1 VTHTRLLSTLAL
13 TVMSA
18 QSLAAQTMRS
28 VATSR
33 PLSEQRLLRASV
45 EFGAGVVQIGPA
57 AAGELYRMQLR
68 YDADRNGPVH
78 QFDAA
83 TGAVRLGLQGNGN
96 AGIRVTSR
104 AQLAQRAEIGF
115 APTVPLMLS
124 ANLGASNA
132 TLDLGGLS
140 LTSLAVR
147 GGASSTTVRFD
158 TPTRGTCSSATF
170 TLGAAEL
177 DVSGLANSGCAEI
190 RVDGGVGRAML
201 SFDGAWQRNQR
212 AQVSLAMGGLTLRI
226 PRGMAVRLVASRFLS
241 ALDAEGF
248 VQEGNVWSTPGF
260 ATAKQTLTVELKT
273 SASGVRVEWLPE

>member
-1 VTHTRLLSTLAL
+1 MRHTPLLATMAL
-13 TVMSA
+13 TAMGA
-18 QSLAAQTMRS
+18 HSLAAQTMRS

-33 PLSEQRLLRASV
+33 PLSGERVLRASI
-45 EFGAGVVQIGPA
+45 EFGAGTVHVGPA
-57 AAGELYRMQLR
+57 ASGDLYRMQLR
-68 YDADRNGPVH
+68 YDADRNGPVN

-104 AQLAQRAEIGF
+104 AQMAQRAEISL
-115 APTVPLMLS
+115 APTVPLTLN

-147 GGASSTTVRFD
+147 GGASSTTVNFD
-158 TPTRGTCSSATF
+158 TPNRATCTSATF

-226 PRGMAVRLVASRFLS
+226 PRSIGVRLVASRFLS

-273 SASGVRVEWLPE
+273 SASGVRVEWLP

>member
-1 VTHTRLLSTLAL
+1 MRHTPLLATMAL
-13 TVMSA
+13 TAMGA
-18 QSLAAQTMRS
+18 HSLAAQTMRS

-33 PLSEQRLLRASV
+33 PLSGERMLRASI
-45 EFGAGVVQIGPA
+45 EFGAGTVHVGPA
-57 AAGELYRMQLR
+57 ASGDLYRMQLR
-68 YDADRNGPVH
+68 YDADRNGPVN

-104 AQLAQRAEIGF
+104 AQMAQRAEIGF
-115 APTVPLMLS
+115 APGVPLMLS
-124 ANLGASNA
+124 ANLGASDA

-147 GGASSTTVRFD
+147 GGASSTTVNFD
-158 TPTRGTCSSATF
+158 TPNRAPCSSATF
-170 TLGAAEL
+170 TLGAAEF

-226 PRGMAVRLVASRFLS
+226 PRSTGVRLVASRFLS
-241 ALDAEGF
+241 ALDAAGF
-248 VQEGNVWSTPGF
+248 VQEGKVWSTPGF

-273 SASGVRVEWLPE
+273 SASGVRVEWLP

>member
-1 VTHTRLLSTLAL
+1 MRHTPLLATMAL
-13 TVMSA
+13 TAMGA
-18 QSLAAQTMRS
+18 HSLAAQTMRS

-33 PLSEQRLLRASV
+33 PLSGERMLRASI
-45 EFGAGVVQIGPA
+45 EFGAGTVHVGPA
-57 AAGELYRMQLR
+57 ASGDLYRMQLR
-68 YDADRNGPVH
+68 YDADRNGPVN

-104 AQLAQRAEIGF
+104 AQMAQRAEIGF
-115 APTVPLMLS
+115 APGVPLMLS
-124 ANLGASNA
+124 ANLGASDA

-147 GGASSTTVRFD
+147 GGASSTTVNFD
-158 TPTRGTCSSATF
+158 TPNRATCSSATF
-170 TLGAAEL
+170 TLGAAEF

-226 PRGMAVRLVASRFLS
+226 PRSTGVRLVASRFLS

-273 SASGVRVEWLPE
+273 SASGVRVEWLP

>member
-1 VTHTRLLSTLAL
+1 MRHTPLLATMAL
-13 TVMSA
+13 TAMGA
-18 QSLAAQTMRS
+18 HSLAAQTMRS

-33 PLSEQRLLRASV
+33 PLSGERMLRASI
-45 EFGAGVVQIGPA
+45 EFGAGTVHVGPA
-57 AAGELYRMQLR
+57 ASGDLYRMQLR
-68 YDADRNGPVH
+68 YDADRNGPVN

-104 AQLAQRAEIGF
+104 AQMAQRAEIGF
-115 APTVPLMLS
+115 APGVPLMLS
-124 ANLGASNA
+124 ANLGASDA

-147 GGASSTTVRFD
+147 GGASSTTVNFD
-158 TPTRGTCSSATF
+158 TPNRATCSSATF
-170 TLGAAEL
+170 TLGAAEF

-226 PRGMAVRLVASRFLS
+226 PRSTGVRLVASRFLS

-248 VQEGNVWSTPGF
+248 VQEGKVWSTPGF

-273 SASGVRVEWLPE
+273 SASGVRVEWLP

>member
-1 VTHTRLLSTLAL
+1 MRHTPLLATMAL
-13 TVMSA
+13 TAMGA
-18 QSLAAQTMRS
+18 HSLAAQTMRS

-33 PLSEQRLLRASV
+33 PLSGERMLRASI
-45 EFGAGVVQIGPA
+45 EFGAGTVHVGPA
-57 AAGELYRMQLR
+57 ASGDLYRMQLR
-68 YDADRNGPVH
+68 YDADRNGPVN

-104 AQLAQRAEIGF
+104 AQMAQRAEIGF
-115 APTVPLMLS
+115 APGVPLMLS
-124 ANLGASNA
+124 ANLGASDA
-132 TLDLGGLS
+132 THDLGGLS

-147 GGASSTTVRFD
+147 GGASSTTVNFD
-158 TPTRGTCSSATF
+158 TPNRATCSSATF
-170 TLGAAEL
+170 TLGAAEF

-226 PRGMAVRLVASRFLS
+226 PRSTGVRLVASRFLS

-248 VQEGNVWSTPGF
+248 VQEGKVWSTPGF

-273 SASGVRVEWLPE
+273 SASGVRVEWLP

>member
-1 VTHTRLLSTLAL
+1 
-13 TVMSA
+13 M
-18 QSLAAQTMRS
+18 
-28 VATSR
+28 
-33 PLSEQRLLRASV
+33 LRASI
-45 EFGAGVVQIGPA
+45 EFGAGTVHVGPA
-57 AAGELYRMQLR
+57 ASGDLYRMQLR
-68 YDADRNGPVH
+68 YDADRNGPVN

-104 AQLAQRAEIGF
+104 AQMAQRAEIGF
-115 APTVPLMLS
+115 APGVPLMLS
-124 ANLGASNA
+124 ANLGASDA

-147 GGASSTTVRFD
+147 GGASSTTVNFD
-158 TPTRGTCSSATF
+158 TPNRATCSSATF
-170 TLGAAEL
+170 TLGAAEF

-226 PRGMAVRLVASRFLS
+226 PRSTGVRLVASRFLS

-248 VQEGNVWSTPGF
+248 VQEGKVWSTPGF

-273 SASGVRVEWLPE
+273 SASGVRVEWLP

>member
-1 VTHTRLLSTLAL
+1 MRRVPLLAAVAVTAL
-13 TVMSA
+13 GA
-18 QSLAAQTMRS
+18 PALAAQTMRT

-33 PLSEQRLLRASV
+33 PLADESVLRATI
-45 EFGAGVVQIGPA
+45 EFGAGVVQVGPA
-57 AAGELYRMQLR
+57 AVGELYRMQLR

-83 TGAVRLGLQGNGN
+83 SGSVRLGLQGNGN

-104 AQLAQRAEIGF
+104 AQMAQRAEIGF

-158 TPTRGTCSSATF
+158 TPNRGNCRSATF

-201 SFDGAWQRNQR
+201 SFDGTWQRTQR
-212 AQVSLAMGGLTLRI
+212 AQVSLTMGRLILRV
-226 PRGMAVRLVASRFLS
+226 PRGIGVQLVASRFLS

-248 VQEGNVWSTPGF
+248 VQEGNVWSTPSF

>member
-1 VTHTRLLSTLAL
+1 MRHTPLLATMAL
-13 TVMSA
+13 TAMGA
-18 QSLAAQTMRS
+18 HSLAAQTMRS

-33 PLSEQRLLRASV
+33 PLSGERMLRASI
-45 EFGAGVVQIGPA
+45 EFGAGTVHVGPA
-57 AAGELYRMQLR
+57 ASGDLYRMQLR
-68 YDADRNGPVH
+68 YDADRNGPVN

-104 AQLAQRAEIGF
+104 AQMAQRAEIGF
-115 APTVPLMLS
+115 APGVPLMLS
-124 ANLGASNA
+124 ANLGASDA

-147 GGASSTTVRFD
+147 GGASSTTVNFD
-158 TPTRGTCSSATF
+158 TPNRAPCSSATF
-170 TLGAAEL
+170 TLGAAEF

-226 PRGMAVRLVASRFLS
+226 PRSTGVRLVASRFLS

-248 VQEGNVWSTPGF
+248 VQEGKVWSTPGF

-273 SASGVRVEWLPE
+273 SASGVRVEWLP

>member
-1 VTHTRLLSTLAL
+1 
-13 TVMSA
+13 
-18 QSLAAQTMRS
+18 
-28 VATSR
+28 
-33 PLSEQRLLRASV
+33 
-45 EFGAGVVQIGPA
+45 
-57 AAGELYRMQLR
+57 
-68 YDADRNGPVH
+68 
-78 QFDAA
+78 
-83 TGAVRLGLQGNGN
+83 VRLGLQGNGN

-104 AQLAQRAEIGF
+104 AQMAQRAEIGF
-115 APTVPLMLS
+115 APGVPLMLS
-124 ANLGASNA
+124 ANLGASDA

-147 GGASSTTVRFD
+147 GGASSTTVNFD
-158 TPTRGTCSSATF
+158 TPNRATCSSATF
-170 TLGAAEL
+170 TLGAAEF

-226 PRGMAVRLVASRFLS
+226 PRSTGVRLVASRFLS

-248 VQEGNVWSTPGF
+248 VQEGKVWSTPGF

-273 SASGVRVEWLPE
+273 SASGVRVEWLP

>member
-1 VTHTRLLSTLAL
+1 MTRAPLLAA
-13 TVMSA
+13 VA
-18 QSLAAQTMRS
+18 IAAFAAPSLAAQTMRT

-33 PLSEQRLLRASV
+33 PLGSERVLRASV
-45 EFGAGVVQIGPA
+45 EFGAGAVQIGPGA
-57 AAGELYRMQLR
+57 ASELYRMHLR

-104 AQLAQRAEIGF
+104 AQMAQRAEISF
-115 APTVPLMLS
+115 APTVLLMLS

-132 TLDLGGLS
+132 TLDLGDLS
-140 LTSLAVR
+140 LVSLAVR

-158 TPTRGTCSSATF
+158 TPNRGSCSSATF

-201 SFDGAWQRNQR
+201 SFDGEWQRNQR
-212 AQVSLAMGGLTLRI
+212 AQVSLAMGSLTLRI
-226 PRGMAVRLVASRFLS
+226 PRGIGVQLVASRFLS

-248 VQEGNVWSTPGF
+248 VQQGNVWSTPGF
-260 ATAKQTLTVELKT
+260 AAAKQTLTVELKT
-273 SASGVRVEWLPE
+273 SASGVRVEWLP

>member
-1 VTHTRLLSTLAL
+1 MRHTPLLATMAL
-13 TVMSA
+13 TAMGA
-18 QSLAAQTMRS
+18 HSLAAQTMRS
-28 VATSR
+28 VATLR
-33 PLSEQRLLRASV
+33 PLSGERMLRASI
-45 EFGAGVVQIGPA
+45 EFGAGTVHVGPA
-57 AAGELYRMQLR
+57 ASGDLYRMQLR
-68 YDADRNGPVH
+68 YDADRNGPVN

-104 AQLAQRAEIGF
+104 AQMAQRAEIGF
-115 APTVPLMLS
+115 APGVPLMLS
-124 ANLGASNA
+124 ANLGASDA

-147 GGASSTTVRFD
+147 GGASSTTVNFD
-158 TPTRGTCSSATF
+158 TPNRAPCSSATF
-170 TLGAAEL
+170 TLGAAEF

-226 PRGMAVRLVASRFLS
+226 PRSTGVRLVASRFLS
-241 ALDAEGF
+241 ALDAAGF
-248 VQEGNVWSTPGF
+248 VQEGKVWSTPGF

-273 SASGVRVEWLPE
+273 SASGVRVEWLP

>member
-1 VTHTRLLSTLAL
+1 MRHTPLLATMAL
-13 TVMSA
+13 TAMGA
-18 QSLAAQTMRS
+18 HSLAAQTMRS

-33 PLSEQRLLRASV
+33 PLSGERMLRASI
-45 EFGAGVVQIGPA
+45 EFGAGTVHVGPA
-57 AAGELYRMQLR
+57 ASGDLYRMQLR
-68 YDADRNGPVH
+68 YDADRNGPVN

-104 AQLAQRAEIGF
+104 AQMAQRAEIGF
-115 APTVPLMLS
+115 APGVPLMLS
-124 ANLGASNA
+124 ANLGASDA

-147 GGASSTTVRFD
+147 GGASSTTVNFD
-158 TPTRGTCSSATF
+158 TPNRATCSSATF
-170 TLGAAEL
+170 TLGAAEF

-226 PRGMAVRLVASRFLS
+226 PRSTGVRLVASRFLS
-241 ALDAEGF
+241 ALDAAGF
-248 VQEGNVWSTPGF
+248 VQEGKVWSTPGF

-273 SASGVRVEWLPE
+273 SASGVRVEWLP

>member
-1 VTHTRLLSTLAL
+1 VH
-13 TVMSA
+13 V
-18 QSLAAQTMRS
+18 
-28 VATSR
+28 
-33 PLSEQRLLRASV
+33 
-45 EFGAGVVQIGPA
+45 GPA
-57 AAGELYRMQLR
+57 ASGDLYRMQLR
-68 YDADRNGPVH
+68 YDADRNGPVN

-104 AQLAQRAEIGF
+104 AQMAQRAEIGL
-115 APTVPLMLS
+115 APTVPLTLN

-147 GGASSTTVRFD
+147 GGASSTTVNFD
-158 TPTRGTCSSATF
+158 TPNRATCTSATF

-226 PRGMAVRLVASRFLS
+226 PRTMGVRLVASRFLS

-248 VQEGNVWSTPGF
+248 EQEGNVWSTPGF

-273 SASGVRVEWLPE
+273 SASGVRVEWLP